1 MAEDKRNSTL
11 IVQNVSGIKVD
22 APQIQNEAKR
32 KISILDTAKIPYQR
46 ATVNLD
52 KNLHEQI
59 TSVNDTLYAVVEEYD
74 KRIDVQGC
82 RTDLFWRLTGITST
96 QSGAGRGPDT
106 YHFTCTQLGTTYPKA
121 SLTGINSA
129 TAGAASTAGLS
140 TNTVTYYN
148 GSTYTQFAL
157 EPDGEGDVLNGIGSG
172 LDAYYEPDNLHGLKL
187 YDEPYARDVL
197 DSFRGVG
204 VGTIGIGTVASQNH
218 MTILKPASEIDIKV
232 GQLVTPNI
240 SGFFATG
247 SVTVTG
253 VGTTAVSL
261 APYPFTGIAKTE
273 PVVVPYITVDQLPVQ
288 AVTAPI
294 TFGSNDGEYVNM
306 LFSQDPGTIDD
317 ALGLKLTDSPYV
329 DQTIEIMSY
338 NQAGAGVS
346 IVYSNTGIASGTRSW
361 NKFFDGLP
369 DPDTEDPED
378 LETKISEPPIGPYK
392 VFYRIGFAD
401 KPILYPGSGDASA
414 GDQIDVPETFLGIA
428 NLYQSLP
435 SCDDTALNAALAAR
449 NTAESDLASDSDFD
463 AKILTSNSVKDK
475 MNNEFNLR
483 IWAYRQ
489 QFGTSEEAL
498 TNFNTFDDLI
508 TNSPYQDIMN
518 AGSFEDVE

>member
-1 MAEDKRNSTL
+1 
-11 IVQNVSGIKVD
+11 
-22 APQIQNEAKR
+22 
-32 KISILDTAKIPYQR
+32 
-46 ATVNLD
+46 
-52 KNLHEQI
+52 
-59 TSVNDTLYAVVEEYD
+59 
-74 KRIDVQGC
+74 
-82 RTDLFWRLTGITST
+82 
-96 QSGAGRGPDT
+96 
-106 YHFTCTQLGTTYPKA
+106 
-121 SLTGINSA
+121 
-129 TAGAASTAGLS
+129 
-140 TNTVTYYN
+140 
-148 GSTYTQFAL
+148 
-157 EPDGEGDVLNGIGSG
+157 
-172 LDAYYEPDNLHGLKL
+172 
-187 YDEPYARDVL
+187 
-197 DSFRGVG
+197 
-204 VGTIGIGTVASQNH
+204 
-218 MTILKPASEIDIKV
+218 
-232 GQLVTPNI
+232 
-240 SGFFATG
+240 
-247 SVTVTG
+247 
-253 VGTTAVSL
+253 
-261 APYPFTGIAKTE
+261 
-273 PVVVPYITVDQLPVQ
+273 
-288 AVTAPI
+288 
-294 TFGSNDGEYVNM
+294 M

-369 DPDTEDPED
+369 DPDSEDPTD
-378 LETKISEPPIGPYK
+378 MSALISEPPIGPYK

-435 SCDDTALNAALAAR
+435 TCDDTALNAALAAR

-489 QFGTSEEAL
+489 QFGTSEESL
-498 TNFNTFDDLI
+498 TNFNSFDDLI

-518 AGSFEDVE
+518 AGSFGDVE